1 MAQLDWR
8 LSRTRS
14 GRARP
19 TLLSGERTAYSERP
33 QSHQLN
39 EPGPSGKGMPE
50 GEDDRSG
57 SKRNQGQCNGTRP
70 AVVTRGQSVAVP
82 APSFNFNQPFEEE
95 RYVAYL

>member
-1 MAQLDWR
+1 
-8 LSRTRS
+8 
-14 GRARP
+14 
-19 TLLSGERTAYSERP
+19 
-33 QSHQLN
+33 
-39 EPGPSGKGMPE
+39 MPE